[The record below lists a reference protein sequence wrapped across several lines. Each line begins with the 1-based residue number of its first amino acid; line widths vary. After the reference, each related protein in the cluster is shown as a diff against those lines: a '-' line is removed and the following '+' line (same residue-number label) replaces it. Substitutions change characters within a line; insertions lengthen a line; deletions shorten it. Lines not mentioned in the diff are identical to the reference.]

1 MAVAKSTIISLTMSS
16 VGNLIKWS
24 SLASAANNVYFDV
37 NPNIDTS
44 KLIFLIAH
52 TNSTDVGTTAGYFY
66 FGSSA
71 SACSGTSYALEEF
84 SARRLGRKLVKASPP
99 TTDLTEGL
107 TVSTAGAHIA
117 ISAFGPFES
126 ARLKDSQGYIKLSKR
141 KASSDAGKVKV
152 AAILLP

>member
-1 MAVAKSTIISLTMSS
+1 MAVAKSTLIRLTMSS

-24 SLASAANNVYFDV
+24 SLASNANNVYFDV
-37 NPNIDTS
+37 NPNVDTS

-66 FGSSA
+66 LGSSC
-71 SACSGTSYALEEF
+71 SACSGTSYAQDEF
-84 SARRLGRKLVKASPP
+84 SARRLGRKLIKASPP
-99 TTDLTEGL
+99 TTDLKEGL
-107 TVSTAGAHIA
+107 TISSAAAHIA

-126 ARLKDSQGYIKLSKR
+126 ARFKDSKGYIKLSKR
-141 KASSDAGKVKV
+141 KASSDALNVKV